1 MTTSTNFNIV
11 SNLTM
16 FLIEKTGSVL
26 GRWSGK
32 LTANEQRALFG
43 QAIGRGTIM
52 IDGAEEIIFNR
63 VKVCFGLDY
72 DDCNVIRWNAL

>member
-26 GRWSGK
+26 CCWSGK

-72 DDCNVIRWNAL
+72 DDRNVIRWNAL